1 MGMMMEETLAPGSDD
16 ATDLQLVAL
25 VRQGKG
31 AAFAQIMRRNNR
43 RLFRLV
49 RAIVQDDIEAEEV
62 VQETYVRG
70 FAALAGWRGEAS
82 LSTWLSRIALNEALA
97 LVQRRRKTVEFDE
110 AAEMPAESRSTSF
123 DHLLHPSPET
133 AVARAE
139 IRHLLERAIDDLP
152 AEFRAVFMLRAI
164 EQLSVE
170 ETAASLDIRPETVRT
185 RFFRAR
191 RLLRRTLGRQLAN
204 VLEDTFPFAG
214 ARCDRI
220 METVLQRLAMPGE
233 PPAKSAG
240 EGYVSP
246 PSDPN
251 P

>member
-1 MGMMMEETLAPGSDD
+1 MGMMTEETLTTGTDNDSDI
-16 ATDLQLVAL
+16 QLVAL
-25 VRQGKG
+25 VRQGRG

-49 RAIVQDDIEAEEV
+49 RAIVQDDFEAEEV
-62 VQETYVRG
+62 VQETYVRA

-82 LSTWLSRIALNEALA
+82 LSTWLSRIALNEALG

-110 AAEMPAESRSTSF
+110 AAELPAASRSAAF

-133 AVARAE
+133 VAARAE
-139 IRHLLERAIDDLP
+139 IRQLLERAIDDLP

-170 ETAASLDIRPETVRT
+170 ETAASLDILTETVRT

-191 RLLRRTLGRQLAN
+191 RLLRRTLGRQLAD
-204 VLEDTFPFAG
+204 VLEGTFPFAG

-220 METVLQRLAMPGE
+220 MEKVLQRLALADD
-233 PPAKSAG
+233 PPTASTAAG
-240 EGYVSP
+240 RVPP
-246 PSDPN
+246 PSEPTT
-251 P
+251 

>member
-1 MGMMMEETLAPGSDD
+1 MIREETLAPGTDNASDS
-16 ATDLQLVAL
+16 QLVAL
-25 VRQGKG
+25 VRQGNG

-49 RAIVQDDIEAEEV
+49 RAVVQDDFEAEEV

-70 FAALAGWRGEAS
+70 FAALAGWRGDAS
-82 LSTWLSRIALNEALA
+82 LSTWLSRIALNEALGLA
-97 LVQRRRKTVEFDE
+97 QRRRKTLEFAV
-110 AAEMPAESRSTSF
+110 AAETPAENRSGSF

-133 AVARAE
+133 VSARAE
-139 IRHLLERAIDDLP
+139 IRHLLESAIDALP
-152 AEFRAVFMLRAI
+152 TEFRAVFMLRAI

-170 ETAASLDIRPETVRT
+170 ETAATLDILPATVRT

-214 ARCDRI
+214 TRCDRI
-220 METVLQRLAMPGE
+220 MARVFQRLALAGE
-233 PPAKSAG
+233 PPAASAISG
-240 EGYVSP
+240 PVP
-246 PSDPN
+246 PPPDSAP
-251 P
+251 